1 METRAPETDTISRI
15 GLLFGC
21 MAIILLALETGY
33 EAAKIANIGCNLIAC
48 FVLQRGIT
56 QEAKRFGT
64 SNDND
69 FELPSL

>member
-1 METRAPETDTISRI
+1 METRAPETDPISRI
-15 GLLFGC
+15 GLLFVY
-21 MAIILLALETGY
+21 ALL
-33 EAAKIANIGCNLIAC
+33 
-48 FVLQRGIT
+48 RGIT